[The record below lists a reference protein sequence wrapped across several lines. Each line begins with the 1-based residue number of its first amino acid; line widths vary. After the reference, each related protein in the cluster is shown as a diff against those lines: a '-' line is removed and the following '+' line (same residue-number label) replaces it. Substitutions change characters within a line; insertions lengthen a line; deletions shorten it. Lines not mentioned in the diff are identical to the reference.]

1 MYRISRPNKRGKIFD
16 KKYKTLMQESNIS
29 SEHMLQYLQENGIIN
44 IDDVQGQM
52 TKKRREML
60 LKQHPYDIWKGNDSR
75 YRTYIADSTKKSGR
89 RMIVKTYEESII
101 DYLVEYY
108 DSLDE
113 SKKLENIT
121 LEKLYPKWQEY
132 KELHTTASTYI
143 RRIDNDWNRY
153 YADTKIVKIPVR
165 RLDKLALDTWAH
177 QLIKDNSMTKKQ
189 YYNSTI
195 IMRQSLDY
203 AVDLNIIDSNPFSK
217 VSIDGKRLFR
227 KVKKQPDN
235 TQVFLTDEVPLI
247 SKMAWE
253 DFTSNP
259 RMTHKLAP
267 LAVLFQFQTG
277 LRVGELCACKYDDME
292 KSDFIHIQR
301 MYRYETNEITDHT
314 KTPYSD
320 RQVYLTE
327 RAKKYIRLA
336 KEYQQKHG
344 YDSDYIFSVNHEPLS
359 PRSIEYLYKKYCN
372 HAGIIHKSSHK
383 SRKTYISCLIDGQVN
398 LNTVREM
405 VGHADE
411 RTTLDNYCFDR
422 CTENE
427 KAHLIENALIS

>member
-1 MYRISRPNKRGKIFD
+1 
-16 KKYKTLMQESNIS
+16 MQESNIS

-189 YYNSTI
+189 
-195 IMRQSLDY
+195 
-203 AVDLNIIDSNPFSK
+203 
-217 VSIDGKRLFR
+217 
-227 KVKKQPDN
+227 
-235 TQVFLTDEVPLI
+235 
-247 SKMAWE
+247 
-253 DFTSNP
+253 
-259 RMTHKLAP
+259 
-267 LAVLFQFQTG
+267 
-277 LRVGELCACKYDDME
+277 
-292 KSDFIHIQR
+292 
-301 MYRYETNEITDHT
+301 
-314 KTPYSD
+314 
-320 RQVYLTE
+320 
-327 RAKKYIRLA
+327 
-336 KEYQQKHG
+336 
-344 YDSDYIFSVNHEPLS
+344 
-359 PRSIEYLYKKYCN
+359 
-372 HAGIIHKSSHK
+372 
-383 SRKTYISCLIDGQVN
+383 
-398 LNTVREM
+398 
-405 VGHADE
+405 
-411 RTTLDNYCFDR
+411 
-422 CTENE
+422 
-427 KAHLIENALIS
+427 